1 MKSHLRV
8 LPPAAVE
15 GLQDHLE
22 AAVRGDEKARDAVA
36 RWCLPRVRRTLF
48 FAYGPLP
55 DTDDIVQETLAR
67 ILRNLDTFRIGS
79 RFHVWVDRIAVNVA
93 RDHFKARGHRRLFEY
108 DDHAMAHQPSTAA
121 RRAHDTDLD
130 RQRALLHLA
139 DHLEDL
145 KPDWRIPLVLR
156 HLHGYTVPEIA
167 AMLEISFEAA
177 KKRLH
182 RGRRELHQRLKD
194 DPYLARVL
202 GELGR

>member
-1 MKSHLRV
+1 MLA
-8 LPPAAVE
+8 PAAE
-15 GLQDHLE
+15 GGLDDHLE
-22 AAVRGDEKARDAVA
+22 AAVRGEEDAREAVM

-55 DTDDIVQETLAR
+55 ETDDLVQETLAR
-67 ILRNLDTFRIGS
+67 VLRSLATFRIGS

-93 RDHFKARGHRRLFEY
+93 RDHFKARGHRKLFEY
-108 DDHAMAHQPSTAA
+108 DDRAMAHQPRGGH
-121 RRAHDTDLD
+121 RRAQDTELD
-130 RQRALLHLA
+130 RQRAAIHLA
-139 DHLEDL
+139 DHLADL

-182 RGRRELHQRLKD
+182 RGRRELHLRLQD
-194 DPYLARVL
+194 DPYLATVL
-202 GELGR
+202 RELGR